1 MKKTLIIAVLVATF
15 SAVTMAADSTPTLFE
30 STGMDRSKASITN
43 TPNKTPAITRPYPVP
58 QGKEFCV
65 PTPEPACPPP
75 APVVSNCNVCGTPVI
90 TQACT
95 ATPACSDPVAAV
107 CPPPAKARRT
117 AVNAVKMV
125 PSRQKIVE
133 EETYL
138 VHEPRTGSYPELRT
152 RTAKRT
158 IELPTT
164 KMVTEAKILH
174 VKPES
179 GESMRLARGVDRK
192 VVVTTRKEVQEF
204 QEEYMAQ
211 VKYNFTVPIAK
222 KRKVTRTV
230 ESYTPVAVRGTAN

>member
-1 MKKTLIIAVLVATF
+1 MKKTLLLAMMIAAF
-15 SAVTMAADSTPTLFE
+15 SAVTMAADSTPTLYE
-30 STGMDRSKASITN
+30 STGMDRTKGSWTN
-43 TPNKTPAITRPYPVP
+43 TPNKTPAITRPHPVP
-58 QGKEFCV
+58 QGKEFC
-65 PTPEPACPPP
+65 PPA

-95 ATPACSDPVAAV
+95 ATPACADPVASCDV
-107 CPPPAKARRT
+107 PTRGT
-117 AVNAVKMV
+117 VNTVKMV
-125 PSRQKIVE
+125 PSKRRIVE

-138 VHEPRTGSYPELRT
+138 VHEQRTGSYPELRT

-164 KMVTEAKILH
+164 KMVTEAKVMH
-174 VKPES
+174 VASETGP
-179 GESMRLARGVDRK
+179 SMRLARGVNRK
-192 VVVTTRKEVQEF
+192 VVVTTRKETQEY

-230 ESYTPVAVRGTAN
+230 EDYTAVPVRGSVN